1 MITVNN
7 LKKIYNG
14 TTVLSVENLNIG
26 KGEILGLVGNNGAG
40 KTTLFRLLLDL
51 IKADDGSVT
60 YSFEGDGSNNIDPSQ
75 SEEWKRY
82 TGSFVDSGFLID
94 FLTPEEFLYFI
105 GRLNGLSKETVDE
118 RLVEFGAFM
127 NDEIMGHKK
136 LIRSLSAGNKQK
148 VGIIAAMI
156 ARPELIILDEP
167 FNFLD
172 PSSQNLLKK
181 LLRKYNEET
190 QCTILIS
197 SHNLLHTIDISTR
210 VTLLEKG
217 VIIKDLDNTD
227 MKAKQEL
234 EDYFMQ

>member
-1 MITVNN
+1 MITVKD
-7 LKKIYNG
+7 LKKIYSG
-14 TTVLSVENLNIG
+14 TTVLSVDSLHIG

-51 IKADDGSVT
+51 IKADEGSVS
-60 YSFEGDGSNNIDPSQ
+60 YSFGVEGSQ
-75 SEEWKRY
+75 DINPAESEEWKSH

-105 GRLNGLSKETVDE
+105 GKLNSLTKQDVDE
-118 RLVEFGAFM
+118 RLVEFEGFM
-127 NDEIMGHKK
+127 NGEIIGHKK

-148 VGIIAAMI
+148 VGIIAAMLS
-156 ARPELIILDEP
+156 RPELIILDEP

-181 LLRKYNEET
+181 LLIKYNEET
-190 QCTILIS
+190 NCTILIS
-197 SHNLLHTIDISTR
+197 SHNLMHTIDISTR
-210 VTLLEKG
+210 ITLLEKG
-217 VIIKDLDNTD
+217 LIIKDLDNHEL
-227 MKAKQEL
+227 KAKQEL

>member
-1 MITVNN
+1 MITINN
-7 LKKIYNG
+7 LKKIYSG
-14 TTVLSVENLNIG
+14 TTVLSVEDLHIG

-51 IKADDGSVT
+51 IKADEGTVS
-60 YSFEGDGSNNIDPSQ
+60 YSFDNEDGRDINPAE
-75 SEEWKRY
+75 SEDWKRH

-105 GRLNGLSKETVDE
+105 GKLNGLSKQDVDE
-118 RLVEFGAFM
+118 RLVEFEGFM
-127 NDEIMGHKK
+127 NGEIMGHNK

-148 VGIIAAMI
+148 VGVIAAMI

-181 LLRKYNEET
+181 LLLKYNEET
-190 QCTILIS
+190 NCTVLIS
-197 SHNLLHTIDISTR
+197 SHNLMHTIDISTR
-210 VTLLEKG
+210 ITLLEKG
-217 VIIKDLDNTD
+217 LIIKDLDNKG
-227 MKAKQEL
+227 MAAKKEL
-234 EDYFMQ
+234 EEYFMQ

>member
-1 MITVNN
+1 MIAINN
-7 LKKIYNG
+7 LKKIYSG
-14 TTVLSVENLNIG
+14 TTVLSVDNLSID

-51 IKADDGSVT
+51 IKADEGTVNYTFDAEGSA
-60 YSFEGDGSNNIDPSQ
+60 NINPAV
-75 SEEWKRY
+75 SEEWKHH
-82 TGSFVDSGFLID
+82 TGSFIDSGFLID
-94 FLTPEEFLYFI
+94 FLTPEEFLYFT
-105 GRLNGLSKETVDE
+105 GKLNGLSKEDIDE
-118 RLVEFGAFM
+118 RLKEFEGFM
-127 NDEIMGHKK
+127 NGEIMGHNK

-156 ARPELIILDEP
+156 ARPEIIILDEP

-181 LLRKYNEET
+181 LLVKYNEET

-197 SHNLLHTIDISTR
+197 SHNLMHTIDISTR
-210 VTLLEKG
+210 ITLLEKG
-217 VIIKDLDNTD
+217 LIIKDLDNHE
-227 MKAKQEL
+227 MKARQEL